1 MKILTALTY
10 YAPHISGLTVY
21 ARRVIRAMVERG
33 HEVTVLTSH
42 YDRSLPREEI
52 IDGARVVRVPVLLRF
67 SKGVLMPTLP
77 WHAAQL
83 TRSHDIVYL
92 HLPQFEAS
100 ITAIMARLSK
110 KPIITS
116 HQCDVLLPNRTI
128 RLLFWL
134 PIAVSHRISAS
145 LSRKIVALSQ
155 DYADNSAFLRHYTNK
170 NKVLSV
176 YPPIPDLQP
185 DPSNPLN
192 LRERYGLHDCRLVG
206 FVGRLAED
214 KGVHYLIDA
223 VPRVLER
230 FPDARFLLVG
240 EKEKVIGETVYG
252 QLKDKIDSLGEHVI
266 SLGVLPDTQLAEFY
280 PQCDVLVLPSINST
294 EAFGMVQVE
303 AMLKG
308 TPVVATNLPGVRV
321 AINVTG
327 MGEIVPPRDHKELA
341 EAIIKVMSN
350 RPSYVK
356 PAQQIRRIFDPDKT
370 YDFYEDLF
378 AAQLPVTSPSERA
391 DESVESGG
399 RAPS

>member
-21 ARRVIRAMVERG
+21 ARRVVRAMVERG

-52 IDGARVVRVPVLLRF
+52 IDGAKVVRVPVLFRF

-77 WHAAQL
+77 WHAARL
-83 TRSHDIVYL
+83 TLSHDIVYL

-100 ITAIMARLSK
+100 VTAIMARFLAR

-128 RLLFWL
+128 RLLFWP
-134 PIAVSHRISAS
+134 PIAASHRIAAA
-145 LSRKIVALSQ
+145 LSNQIVALSR
-155 DYADNSAFLRHYTNK
+155 DYAENSAFLRRYTHK
-170 NKVLSV
+170 LLTV

-185 DPSNPLN
+185 DPSNRLN
-192 LRERYGLHDCRLVG
+192 LRERYGLDNCRLVG

-223 VPRVLER
+223 VPQVLER

-240 EKEKVIGETVYG
+240 EKEKVIGETVYER
-252 QLKDKIDSLGEHVI
+252 LKDKIDSLGEHVV

-280 PQCDVLVLPSINST
+280 PECEVLVLPSINST

-308 TPVVATNLPGVRV
+308 TPVVATDLPGVRV
-321 AINVTG
+321 AVTVTG
-327 MGEIVPPRDHKELA
+327 MGEIVPPRDDKALA
-341 EAIIKVMSN
+341 QAIIRVMSS
-350 RPSYVK
+350 RSSYVK
-356 PAQQIRRIFDPDKT
+356 PPEDIKRIFDPRKT

-378 AAQLPVTSPSERA
+378 SAQLGIPSPSA
-391 DESVESGG
+391 EST
-399 RAPS
+399 